1 MFKLSKESKITF
13 FCLLVIPL
21 IWIAVN
27 HYGWING
34 WKVKSVDLR
43 LASNLPGA
51 RGEISHIMDSTEEV
65 VVDGNKTIPKIPKV
79 VYVNFD
85 SATLGMEDVGER
97 PWDRA
102 FFRDMSMALL
112 ERGNARVL
120 AFDFAF
126 TPKSVSKMVPKENSF
141 RSDSAMGDLVL
152 SYPNNVVLGN
162 VYSMVSTP
170 FVPDTIASSS
180 LPRFDDGYSLESS
193 ITNGIL

>member
-65 VVDGNKTIPKIPKV
+65 VVDGNKTIPIYRNVSVEQPTDAVLSVKSQKGFP
-79 VYVNFD
+79 
-85 SATLGMEDVGER
+85 GCH
-97 PWDRA
+97 DRYK
-102 FFRDMSMALL
+102 LL
-112 ERGNARVL
+112 LNEVREYDTN
-120 AFDFAF
+120 
-126 TPKSVSKMVPKENSF
+126 NSF
-141 RSDSAMGDLVL
+141 MGIRQQSDVNHIQILNCWQTDEALRR
-152 SYPNNVVLGN
+152 
-162 VYSMVSTP
+162 VYEGRG
-170 FVPDTIASSS
+170 VPVFFK
-180 LPRFDDGYSLESS
+180 LREK
-193 ITNGIL
+193 